1 MAKKIKKE
9 QAKRARLVPHE
20 GVIDRLAR
28 MGVGL
33 LYASTGLGQN
43 DIAQIMGMGDARV
56 NDILKG
62 IKKPTK

>member
-1 MAKKIKKE
+1 MAKKIQKE
-9 QAKRARLVPHE
+9 KTKRVRPVGNE
-20 GVIDRLAR
+20 GVIDCLERI
-28 MGVGL
+28 GVGF

-62 IKKPTK
+62 IKKPVK

>member
-9 QAKRARLVPHE
+9 QTKRARLVGDE
-20 GVIDRLAR
+20 GVIDRLER

-43 DIAQIMGMGDARV
+43 DIAQIMGMGDVRV

>member
-1 MAKKIKKE
+1 MAKKTKKE
-9 QAKRARLVPHE
+9 QTKRTRLVGDE
-20 GVIDRLAR
+20 GVIDRLER
-28 MGVGL
+28 IGVGL

-62 IKKPTK
+62 IKKPVK

>member
-9 QAKRARLVPHE
+9 KTKRARLIDDE
-20 GVIDRLAR
+20 GVIDRLER